1 MSVYNV
7 WVGGS
12 EVNAHYLS
20 KSEAERIAAAWKAKG
35 YNDVLVEEITE

>member
-7 WVGGS
+7 WVGGG

-20 KSEAERIAAAWKAKG
+20 KSDAERIASAWKAKG
-35 YNDVLVEEITE
+35 YDDVLVEEVTE